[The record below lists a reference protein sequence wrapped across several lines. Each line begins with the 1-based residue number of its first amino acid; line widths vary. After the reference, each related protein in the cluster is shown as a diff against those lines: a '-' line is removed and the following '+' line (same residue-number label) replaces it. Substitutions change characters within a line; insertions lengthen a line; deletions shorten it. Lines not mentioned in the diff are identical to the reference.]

1 MNTRTLLAELMRYNV
16 AYLANILKKVSPE
29 SYFVRPEDQGNPLIW
44 LLGHIVV
51 NRGEIIEVLGG
62 NARTTDLVDLFARGT
77 VPENKPSMYPAA
89 SDLIARMIK
98 MSSLTDNLLERGDPS
113 VLDKASWGKYETVGQ
128 NVAYSYMHE
137 THHIGQVA
145 YIVNLPNVKSMT
157 MAKTVFKRHDDL
169 GSTKKIILD
178 GIKSVFS

>member
-1 MNTRTLLAELMRYNV
+1 VNTRILLAELLRYNV

-29 SYFVRPEDQGNPLIW
+29 SYFVRPENRGNPLIW

-51 NRGEIIEVLGG
+51 NRGEIIEILGG
-62 NARTTDLVDLFARGT
+62 NARTADLVDLFARGT
-77 VPENKPSMYPAA
+77 VPENKPSMYPEP

-98 MSSLTDNLLERGDPS
+98 MSSLTDHLLERGDPA
-113 VLDKASWGKYETVGQ
+113 VLDKASWGRYETVGQ

-145 YIVNLPNVKSMT
+145 YVVNLPAVKTVT
-157 MAKTVFKRHDDL
+157 MARTVFRKPEREN
-169 GSTKKIILD
+169 STRRIILE